1 MDELE
6 LLKKDWKKQEKNLPH
21 IEANEIYP
29 ILLKKSSSI
38 VKWIF
43 FISIGELA
51 LGILLSVLF
60 ADNKFW
66 HQLEEIHLKRS
77 YVILYILSCG
87 ISLFFIYKFYM
98 RYKAISVTDSAYQ
111 LMKNI
116 LKTRRIVKYYI
127 IYMLVSSGV
136 IGFITFI
143 FGLLYGHESQT
154 IRDQINW
161 TKAIGI
167 GLIIIII
174 FLLIVWGIYSLL
186 YGILLKKLKRNYKEL
201 KRLEL

>member
-43 FISIGELA
+43 FISLGELA
-51 LGILLSVLF
+51 LGVFLNVFL
-60 ADNKFW
+60 ADHEFW
-66 HQLEEIHLKRS
+66 KQVENIHLKNT
-77 YVILYILSCG
+77 VIVMYIFG
-87 ISLFFIYKFYM
+87 YAITILFVLLFYK
-98 RYKAISVTDSAYQ
+98 RYKAISTTDSAYQ

-116 LKTRRIVKYYI
+116 LKTRKIVKYYI
-127 IYMLVSSGV
+127 FYVLASSGIV
-136 IGFITFI
+136 AFVTFI
-143 FGLLYGHESQT
+143 FTLLYSSDFENV
-154 IRDQINW
+154 RDEINW
-161 TKAIGI
+161 PKAIGF
-167 GLIIIII
+167 GLLLIIVFIAI
-174 FLLIVWGIYSLL
+174 LWLIYSLV
-186 YGILLKKLKRNYKEL
+186 YGILLKKLYRNYKEL